1 MSEPETNTAIGFAS
15 NSGFELAQRV
25 AKAFASSTL
34 VPKEFQGNIA
44 NCMIAAEMA
53 NRIGVSPLMAM
64 QNLHVIQG
72 KPSWSAKFLIA
83 AFNGCGR
90 FTSIRYEWQGARGE
104 KNWGCRAW
112 ATEKS
117 TGERIQSSWV
127 TWDIVEKEG
136 WNKKSGSKW
145 LTMPEHMF
153 SYRAAAWLVNT
164 HAPELSMGLSTADEV
179 QDIVTPPEKDITPP
193 PAEQKQRPSVY
204 EAVLEQASETV
215 DTATGEVIPP
225 PAADASPV

>member
-1 MSEPETNTAIGFAS
+1 MSESEPGTAIGFSS

-53 NRIGVSPLMAM
+53 TRIGVSPLMAM

-90 FTSIRYEWQGARGE
+90 FTSIRYEWQGERGA
-104 KNWGCRAW
+104 KDWGCRAW

-127 TWDIVEKEG
+127 TWEIVEKEG

-153 SYRAAAWLVNT
+153 SYRSAAWLVNT
-164 HAPELSMGLSTADEV
+164 HAPELSMGLSTSDEV
-179 QDIVTPPEKDITPP
+179 QDIVTLPEKDITPER
-193 PAEQKQRPSVY
+193 PAERTSERPAALQ
-204 EAVLEQASETV
+204 AVVEQAGV
-215 DTATGEVIPP
+215 DTATGEVLPP
-225 PAADASPV
+225 GDDSPI